1 MQSEPARPR
10 MRVLIAEDNAV
21 IQSVLKF
28 MLVSWSYEP
37 LIASDGSEAWKILQ
51 SDSAPRIAILDW
63 NMPGIDGLEI
73 CRRLRASAS
82 EPYTYVLLLTARTEA
97 ADLVVGIEAGADDY
111 LRKPFNAPELRARV
125 HAGSRIIKLQE
136 QLLAARE
143 ALREQATRDALTG
156 LFNHACILKELDRE
170 LARANQKNRP
180 LAVLNIDIDRF
191 RQINDSFGHPAGDE
205 VLRETGRRLRAAAP
219 EGASIGRYC
228 GKEFLVVLPGCD
240 AASANA
246 HAARFRNA
254 LEVSIF
260 SAGAASFPVSCS
272 VGVACRPTG
281 GSCSSD
287 ILLREADEALVW
299 AKRESRNP
307 PPQPE
312 VPLVLRA
319 ARM

>member
-10 MRVLIAEDNAV
+10 MRVLVAEDNAV

-37 LIASDGSEAWKILQ
+37 VIANDGSEAWKILQ

-73 CRRLRASAS
+73 CRRLRASAT
-82 EPYTYVLLLTARTEA
+82 EPYTYVLLLTGRTEA

-111 LRKPFNAPELRARV
+111 LTKPFNAPELRARV

-143 ALREQATRDALTG
+143 ALSEQAARDALTG
-156 LFNHACILKELDRE
+156 VFNHARILEKLDRE
-170 LARANQKNRP
+170 LARANEENRP
-180 LAVLNIDIDRF
+180 LAVLCVDIDRF

-205 VLRETGRRLRAAAP
+205 VLRETGRRLRAAVP
-219 EGASIGRYC
+219 RRRIGRP
-228 GKEFLVVLPGCD
+228 VLRKGVSGRASRRATTPRRMPMPPGFEMLWTRRYSPPARRRSPSR
-240 AASANA
+240 AASEWRAAWAAVA
-246 HAARFRNA
+246 H
-254 LEVSIF
+254 
-260 SAGAASFPVSCS
+260 PV
-272 VGVACRPTG
+272 
-281 GSCSSD
+281 
-287 ILLREADEALVW
+287 ILLREADEALVR

-307 PPQPE
+307 PPQAE
-312 VPLVLRA
+312 VPLTLRA